1 MSNPT
6 PATMTTTTRKKVY
19 NLTRLDL
26 PSLNRFLIDIGA
38 RLDSAEAIGQNPN
51 GHGKTIKNL
60 GPGIKSTD
68 SIQFNQSTRPSILAG
83 QMDMVLAEGSAITLT
98 YNEAAGT
105 ITLAVKRKAGYGIDA
120 DADGLKLKQQAA
132 ISDASAISAITLD
145 TGADHVDRAGFNT
158 KLGTLQA
165 EIDAIKDTLNDV
177 IHALEALEGI
187 AT

>member
-6 PATMTTTTRKKVY
+6 PTTMTTTTRKRVY

-26 PSLNRFLIDIGA
+26 PSLNRLLIDIGA

-60 GPGIKSTD
+60 GPGINNSD

-83 QMDMVLAEGSAITLT
+83 QMNTIFIEGSAITLT
-98 YNEAAGT
+98 YNAAAGT
-105 ITLAVKRKAGYGIDA
+105 ITLAVKRKADYGIDA
-120 DADGLKLKQQAA
+120 DADGLKLNKQAA
-132 ISDASAISAITLD
+132 IADASAISAISLD
-145 TGADHVDRAGFNT
+145 AGADSVNRAGFNT
-158 KLGTLQA
+158 QLGTLKT
-165 EIDAIKDTLNDV
+165 EIDAIRDTLNDV

>member
-6 PATMTTTTRKKVY
+6 PTTMSTTTRKRVY
-19 NLTRLDL
+19 HLTRLDL

-38 RLDSAEAIGQNPN
+38 RLDSAEAIGQNPM

-60 GPGIKSTD
+60 GPGVKDRD
-68 SIQFNQSTRPSILAG
+68 SIRVDQATLLSTLPG
-83 QMDMVLAEGSAITLT
+83 EMDAVLVEGSGITLT
-98 YNEAAGT
+98 YNGPAGT
-105 ITLAVKRKAGYGIDA
+105 ITPAVKRKADHGIDA
-120 DADGLKLKQQAA
+120 DGDGLKLKQQAA
-132 ISDASAISAITLD
+132 ISDASAISAMTLD

-158 KLGTLQA
+158 KLGTLKT
-165 EIDAIKDTLNDV
+165 EIDAIKDTLNGV